1 MVRRDHVVAP
11 ALLVEPEERP
21 GPLSVVVGDAK
32 RDRGAHARE
41 TVDEDAEERAGAK
54 THQGRDVDVVEDGP
68 GLLGGEDRRLSGL
81 DDVLGAPDRARGVEG
96 QDLADDE
103 PVEEH
108 PERRE
113 VLLDA
118 RRRERG
124 RELLDVGRD
133 DHRLDL
139 AEGEA
144 SALAPLGEPAHGRE
158 VREAGVPVPDVGG
171 EELPEA
177 PLRVLGGSEERQ
189 RRSMASG

>member
-1 MVRRDHVVAP
+1 M
-11 ALLVEPEERP
+11 P
-21 GPLSVVVGDAK
+21 GPA
-32 RDRGAHARE
+32 
-41 TVDEDAEERAGAK
+41 
-54 THQGRDVDVVEDGP
+54 
-68 GLLGGEDRRLSGL
+68 
-81 DDVLGAPDRARGVEG
+81 DRARGVEG

-108 PERRE
+108 PECRE

-139 AEGEA
+139 VESEA
-144 SALAPLGEPAHGRE
+144 SALAPPGEAAHGRE
-158 VREAGVPVPDVGG
+158 VGKAGVPVPDVGG

-177 PLRVLGGSEERQ
+177 PLRELRGGEERRRRGVSHALERARGAFGRDQVGEDGTGVYADSGGS
-189 RRSMASG
+189 